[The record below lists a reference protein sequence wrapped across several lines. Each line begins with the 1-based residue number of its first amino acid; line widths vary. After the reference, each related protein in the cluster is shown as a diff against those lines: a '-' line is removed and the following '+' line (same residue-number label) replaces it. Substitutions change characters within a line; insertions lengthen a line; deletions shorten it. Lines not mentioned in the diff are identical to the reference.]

1 MEEKIEESFA
11 ELYCKEN
18 EIKPTFCEASI
29 EYNSSAIRVRYVVE
43 GEEAKCKIISI
54 KEALDLVSKYNLKLE
69 KRLEDIE
76 TNFVLFK

>member
-18 EIKPTFCEASI
+18 GIKPTFCEASM
-29 EYNSSAIRVRYVVE
+29 EYTSSAIKIRYVIE
-43 GEEAKCKIISI
+43 GEEVQCKIIKI
-54 KEALDLVSKYNLKLE
+54 KDALDLMSKYNLKLE

-76 TNFVLFK
+76 TNFVLLR

>member
-18 EIKPTFCEASI
+18 GIKPTFCEASM
-29 EYNSSAIRVRYVVE
+29 EYNSSEIKVRYVIE
-43 GEEAKCKIISI
+43 GEEAQCKTIGV
-54 KEALDLVSKYNLKLE
+54 KEALDLISKYNLKLE

-76 TNFVLFK
+76 TKFVLFK